1 MKKYKYKKRHIGK
14 KRQRKALRCSKS
26 TSIPPMRVSPEF
38 RQLINQVRAT
48 YLLRGK
54 TPPSISKITDMIARK
69 IDKDEMLKNEFIR
82 F

>member
-1 MKKYKYKKRHIGK
+1 MKKYKYKKRLIGK
-14 KRQRKALRCSKS
+14 KRQRKDLRCRKP
-26 TSIPPMRVSPEF
+26 TPPMRVSPEF

-48 YLLRGK
+48 YLLKGR
-54 TPPSISKITDMIARK
+54 TPPSISKITDMIAKK